1 MKLKKKSKKAELKE
15 QADKNT
21 TVAKKKVVAKGES
34 EEEEVKSGV
43 PVDHIKKH
51 KPREKERRLI
61 GMSKGVTKNMGDYQS
76 LRVDCWLSDFL
87 EEDENPI
94 EKYQELSE
102 VIDEQLELEVDKV
115 LG

>member
-1 MKLKKKSKKAELKE
+1 MKLKKKSKKAELKGK
-15 QADKNT
+15 ADKNT
-21 TVAKKKVVAKGES
+21 TVTKKKVVAKGES
-34 EEEEVKSGV
+34 EEEEMKSGV

-61 GMSKGVTKNMGDYQS
+61 GMSKGVTKNAGNYES
-76 LRVDCWLSDFL
+76 FRIDCWLSDFL

-102 VIDEQLELEVDKV
+102 VIDEQIQQEVDEIF
-115 LG
+115 G